1 MCYIF
6 REESNL
12 KDDLAIFFSVL
23 HEQTREHFTWIV
35 PLYVFECKGKLCNH
49 SSKRV
54 ARSQKVSGT
63 PLNFSLYHYFS
74 IIKLN
79 PFFSGKFCEM
89 LIGIQHCNFLEVPPW
104 SISSLTYKVS
114 NVPIQ
119 WTGIIYSKLTTVVLT
134 SADDLDFF
142 LRLCNSTEKRLY
154 ITYQKGC
161 NGNNSKI
168 QVLVF
173 YEVANFSGYISLCTS
188 WASK

>member
-1 MCYIF
+1 MLYF
-6 REESNL
+6 SWGEQFEGWFS
-12 KDDLAIFFSVL
+12 DFFSVL

-49 SSKRV
+49 SYKRV
-54 ARSQKVSGT
+54 VVASSQNVSGT
-63 PLNFSLYHYFS
+63 PLNTSPYHYFFHHQ
-74 IIKLN
+74 IK

-119 WTGIIYSKLTTVVLT
+119 WRGIIYSKLTTVVLT

-142 LRLCNSTEKRLY
+142 FTF
-154 ITYQKGC
+154 
-161 NGNNSKI
+161 
-168 QVLVF
+168 V
-173 YEVANFSGYISLCTS
+173 
-188 WASK
+188 

>member
-1 MCYIF
+1 MTHFPEFLYFLFLVLRLSIPKF
-6 REESNL
+6 LVILTEPSSRFLRKAKKKKVVSSWKGWKKNPAKINL
-12 KDDLAIFFSVL
+12 LRRRRNTAERVLYFSWGEQFEGWFSDFFSVL

-89 LIGIQHCNFLEVPPW
+89 LIGIQHCNFQEVPPW
-104 SISSLTYKVS
+104 SISTIKF
-114 NVPIQ
+114 NI
-119 WTGIIYSKLTTVVLT
+119 
-134 SADDLDFF
+134 
-142 LRLCNSTEKRLY
+142 
-154 ITYQKGC
+154 
-161 NGNNSKI
+161 
-168 QVLVF
+168 
-173 YEVANFSGYISLCTS
+173 
-188 WASK
+188 